1 MQLLGLLAVLAIG
14 AVTVLGV
21 ALLSRLAVVFIGGP
35 EYAELQGRLW
45 LFAVIGTLLAMIQLM
60 VYDVVARQHQ
70 RMVYVIWAALLVL
83 LCATPFVDT
92 LTALVTVVLV
102 VDLTLLLALLAI
114 SLRRRVDAPVVTG
127 APPVG

>member
-1 MQLLGLLAVLAIG
+1 
-14 AVTVLGV
+14 
-21 ALLSRLAVVFIGGP
+21 
-35 EYAELQGRLW
+35 
-45 LFAVIGTLLAMIQLM
+45 
-60 VYDVVARQHQ
+60 
-70 RMVYVIWAALLVL
+70 MVYVIWAALVVL